1 MGVLKSILGSVKV
14 LQHDVV
20 DAVDLTLAASWAD
33 ATDIGDLKGKP
44 FVKVAWD
51 QNSVETQ
58 RGKVALEITAKIET
72 SSLDVTTAQTL
83 TDLQE
88 MRGLNVSL
96 LCTPVG
102 TVGAENPII
111 ILPNYRLHISGEL
124 NVGDISSIKL
134 HSEKPAYDEAEVYT
148 LLDAALGAGS

>member
-14 LQHDVV
+14 LQHDVI
-20 DAVDLTLAASWAD
+20 DAVDLTLLASWAD
-33 ATDIGDLKGKP
+33 ATDLGDLKGKP
-44 FVKVAWD
+44 FVKVTWD
-51 QNSVETQ
+51 QNSVDTQ
-58 RGKVALEITAKIET
+58 RGKIALEITAKFET
-72 SSLDVTTAQTL
+72 STLDVTTAGTL
-83 TDLQE
+83 TDLQA

-111 ILPNYRLHISGEL
+111 ILPNYKLQMSGEI

-148 LLDAALGAGS
+148 LLDEDLDPGT